1 MTSDQGESV
10 KWSTGPL
17 YSRHPATDPQGVFVG
32 GKNPSLIESD
42 FENGIARLGGFWRQP
57 SYEGA
62 YLTAATLLVEQ
73 GRARGSFDEIG
84 LPAFYLQRHAAELI
98 LKRLLNWCLEII
110 ENRNQITSPGQAI
123 KIPSRV
129 RGSLYDEHNL
139 RQIMRSLKRAA
150 KLAGE
155 QDPPDCL
162 TQLVET
168 ISSVEATPHWSRY
181 RVDSRSSQPKL
192 WETTE
197 MVIPVATLQRQ
208 LDLVASDVL
217 ARSLD
222 DESYENALYSTWA
235 GLMAA
240 IEES

>member
-1 MTSDQGESV
+1 MSSHRGKSGI
-10 KWSTGPL
+10 WSTGPL
-17 YSRHPATDPQGVFVG
+17 YSRHPATDPRGVFVG

-62 YLTAATLLVEQ
+62 YLTAASLLVEQ
-73 GRARGSFDEIG
+73 GRERGSFDEIG

-110 ENRNQITSPGQAI
+110 EYRNKIMPGQAI
-123 KIPSRV
+123 AIPSRL
-129 RGSLYDEHNL
+129 RGSLNDEHNL
-139 RQIMRSLKRAA
+139 RRILQSLKRAA
-150 KLAGE
+150 KLSGE
-155 QDPPDCL
+155 QDPPEGL
-162 TQLVET
+162 AQLVESIT
-168 ISSVEATPHWSRY
+168 SVEASPHWSRY
-181 RVDSRSSQPKL
+181 RADSRSSLSML

-197 MVIPVATLQRQ
+197 FVIPIVGIQSQ

-217 ARSLD
+217 AHSLD

-240 IEES
+240 LEESQ